1 MGNRKTR
8 RDDSPDALGVGP
20 VESMRTNTKEIFSLH
35 SIIFFLAT
43 SGFFF
48 LNTSKRKPGAHCE
61 RRDTGFF
68 FFPFCS
74 VFWNCPHLLVKAVSQ
89 ESKQH

>member
-48 LNTSKRKPGAHCE
+48 FLNTSKRKPGAHCE

-68 FFPFCS
+68 FFPF
-74 VFWNCPHLLVKAVSQ
+74 LLSFLELSSPFGQSGLSRK
-89 ESKQH
+89 